1 MGVLPSA
8 PASLHVLQANSTA
21 LYSLRLATYASCR
34 TRAASSSWHRMV
46 IPEKSPFLD
55 PLVMNSSTT
64 TGGRWCPPASN
75 AETFMSSSPSYCA
88 GASPGMWGGQG
99 NDITSQL
106 ERRDWMR
113 KNLTGSSIKD
123 TTSSPASLWGTSFS
137 SQNTGSSRS
146 SLVGGGGS
154 QGSMWASGSFNVEQG
169 SSGWSSRG
177 IGASEQRCSSTW
189 SSSSRGYRTDRLMQ
203 MD

>member
-1 MGVLPSA
+1 MG
-8 PASLHVLQANSTA
+8 
-21 LYSLRLATYASCR
+21 SLRLATYASCR
-34 TRAASSSWHRMV
+34 TRVASSSWHRMV
-46 IPEKSPFLD
+46 ISEKSPFLD
-55 PLVMNSSTT
+55 PLVMNSSAT

-88 GASPGMWGGQG
+88 GASPG

-146 SLVGGGGS
+146 SFFGGGSSGQSSGVGGGGS
-154 QGSMWASGSFNVEQG
+154 QGSMWASGSSNVDQG

-177 IGASEQRCSSTW
+177 IGASEQRYSSTW

>member
-1 MGVLPSA
+1 
-8 PASLHVLQANSTA
+8 
-21 LYSLRLATYASCR
+21 
-34 TRAASSSWHRMV
+34 
-46 IPEKSPFLD
+46 
-55 PLVMNSSTT
+55 
-64 TGGRWCPPASN
+64 
-75 AETFMSSSPSYCA
+75 
-88 GASPGMWGGQG
+88 MWGGQG

-146 SLVGGGGS
+146 SFFGGG
-154 QGSMWASGSFNVEQG
+154 QGSMWASGSSNVDQG

>member
-1 MGVLPSA
+1 
-8 PASLHVLQANSTA
+8 
-21 LYSLRLATYASCR
+21 
-34 TRAASSSWHRMV
+34 MV
-46 IPEKSPFLD
+46 ISEKSSFLD

-75 AETFMSSSPSYCA
+75 AEAFMSSSPSYCA

-137 SQNTGSSRS
+137 SQSTGSTRS
-146 SLVGGGGS
+146 SFFGGGSSGQSSGVGGGG
-154 QGSMWASGSFNVEQG
+154 QGGSMWTSGSSNSGGGQA
-169 SSGWSSRG
+169 SSAWSSRG
-177 IGASEQRCSSTW
+177 IGGSEQCSSTW

>member
-1 MGVLPSA
+1 
-8 PASLHVLQANSTA
+8 
-21 LYSLRLATYASCR
+21 
-34 TRAASSSWHRMV
+34 MV
-46 IPEKSPFLD
+46 ISEKSSFLD

-75 AETFMSSSPSYCA
+75 AEAFMSSSPSYCVN

-137 SQNTGSSRS
+137 SSQNPGSTRSSFFGGGSSGQS
-146 SLVGGGGS
+146 SGVGGGQG
-154 QGSMWASGSFNVEQG
+154 GSMWTSGSSNRDQA

-177 IGASEQRCSSTW
+177 IGSSEQNCSSSNW

>member
-1 MGVLPSA
+1 
-8 PASLHVLQANSTA
+8 
-21 LYSLRLATYASCR
+21 
-34 TRAASSSWHRMV
+34 
-46 IPEKSPFLD
+46 
-55 PLVMNSSTT
+55 MNSSTT

-75 AETFMSSSPSYCA
+75 AESFMSNSPSYCV
-88 GASPGMWGGQG
+88 GASPGTWGMQG

-123 TTSSPASLWGTSFS
+123 TTSSPASLWGTSSFS
-137 SQNTGSSRS
+137 SQNPGSSRS
-146 SLVGGGGS
+146 SFFGGGSSGQSSGVGGGGQES
-154 QGSMWASGSFNVEQG
+154 GSMWTSGSSNNGGGGQASSAWSPRGTGGEQ
-169 SSGWSSRG
+169 
-177 IGASEQRCSSTW
+177 CSSAW

>member
-1 MGVLPSA
+1 MSIHCAGVSFRAGHYLPIKFHGLSCNLCRERHHEPTGA
-8 PASLHVLQANSTA
+8 PGLDEKELDWIQHQGGCIFLHHPST
-21 LYSLRLATYASCR
+21 
-34 TRAASSSWHRMV
+34 
-46 IPEKSPFLD
+46 KPFL
-55 PLVMNSSTT
+55 L
-64 TGGRWCPPASN
+64 
-75 AETFMSSSPSYCA
+75 
-88 GASPGMWGGQG
+88 Q
-99 NDITSQL
+99 
-106 ERRDWMR
+106 
-113 KNLTGSSIKD
+113 D

-146 SLVGGGGS
+146 SFFGGGSSGQSSGVGGGGS
-154 QGSMWASGSFNVEQG
+154 QGSMWASGSSNVDTN

>member
-1 MGVLPSA
+1 
-8 PASLHVLQANSTA
+8 
-21 LYSLRLATYASCR
+21 
-34 TRAASSSWHRMV
+34 MV
-46 IPEKSPFLD
+46 ISEKSSFLD

-75 AETFMSSSPSYCA
+75 AEAFMSSSPSYCVNA
-88 GASPGMWGGQG
+88 ASPGMWGGQG

-137 SQNTGSSRS
+137 SSQNPGSTRSSFFGGGSSGQS
-146 SLVGGGGS
+146 SGVGGGG
-154 QGSMWASGSFNVEQG
+154 QGGSMWTSGSSNRGGGHQA

-177 IGASEQRCSSTW
+177 IGSSEQQCSSSNW